1 MWNVVH
7 KKCENIN
14 ASTWF
19 TCNLCLYKSLPFNNF
34 EDSIESNSCNI
45 SSSYINSS
53 SKFHNDFNTDDFECF
68 RKKGLYF
75 VHANARSIFHKMSE
89 LKLIAKHTNAA
100 VIAITETWLD
110 GSYTDASVSI

>member
-1 MWNVVH
+1 M
-7 KKCENIN
+7 
-14 ASTWF
+14 
-19 TCNLCLYKSLPFNNF
+19 CLYKSLPFNNS
-34 EDSIESNSCNI
+34 EDSIENNLCNI
-45 SSSYINSS
+45 SSNYANHSNTFYN
-53 SKFHNDFNTDDFECF
+53 NFNANDFECF
-68 RKKGLYF
+68 KKKGLHF